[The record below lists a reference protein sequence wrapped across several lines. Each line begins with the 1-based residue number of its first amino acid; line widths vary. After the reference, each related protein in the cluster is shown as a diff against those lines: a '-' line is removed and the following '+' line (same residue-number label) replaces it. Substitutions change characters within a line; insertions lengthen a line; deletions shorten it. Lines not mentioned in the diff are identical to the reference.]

1 MIHNKVS
8 KPKRKRS
15 CFRLSEELKLE
26 VVRDYLLNGI
36 DQCQI
41 AKQYGIS
48 QQSVSRITRL
58 FAASN
63 DKSMLLMKNKPVD
76 NKSEEIKA
84 LQKEVLDLKKKL
96 YDETMRADFFET
108 MVDVAEDMFDIDIR
122 KKAVTGQ
129 SKGCTAKKDM
139 Q

>member
-1 MIHNKVS
+1 MAEVQV
-8 KPKRKRS
+8 KRKH
-15 CFRLSEELKLE
+15 LSIEEQESIIRAYYLE
-26 VVRDYLLNGI
+26 GASKNSLVKKY
-36 DQCQI
+36 
-41 AKQYGIS
+41 
-48 QQSVSRITRL
+48 QSSFSAVLRVIRN

-63 DKSMLLMKNKPVD
+63 DKSALLMKNKPVD
-76 NKSEEIKA
+76 NQAEKIKA
-84 LQKEVLDLKKKL
+84 LQQEVLDLKKKL

-108 MVDVAEDMFDIDIR
+108 MVDVAEDMFDIAIR

>member
-1 MIHNKVS
+1 MAEVQG
-8 KPKRKRS
+8 KRKH
-15 CFRLSEELKLE
+15 LSIEEQEAIIRAYYLE
-26 VVRDYLLNGI
+26 GASKNSLVKKY
-36 DQCQI
+36 
-41 AKQYGIS
+41 
-48 QQSVSRITRL
+48 QSSFTAVLRVIRN

-63 DKSMLLMKNKPVD
+63 DKSALLMKNKPVD
-76 NKSEEIKA
+76 NQAEEIKA
-84 LQKEVLDLKKKL
+84 LQQEVLDLKKKL

-108 MVDVAEDMFDIDIR
+108 MVDVAEDMFDIAIR

>member
-1 MIHNKVS
+1 MAEVQG
-8 KPKRKRS
+8 KRKH
-15 CFRLSEELKLE
+15 LSIEEQEAIIRAYYLE
-26 VVRDYLLNGI
+26 GASKNSLVKKY
-36 DQCQI
+36 
-41 AKQYGIS
+41 
-48 QQSVSRITRL
+48 QSSFSAVLRVIRN

-63 DKSMLLMKNKPVD
+63 DKSALLMKNKPVD
-76 NKSEEIKA
+76 NQAEEIKA
-84 LQKEVLDLKKKL
+84 LQHEVLDLKKKL

-108 MVDVAEDMFDIDIR
+108 MVDVAEDMFDIAIR

>member
-1 MIHNKVS
+1 VS
-8 KPKRKRS
+8 SEIRKS
-15 CFRLSEELKLE
+15 H
-26 VVRDYLLNGI
+26 
-36 DQCQI
+36 
-41 AKQYGIS
+41 
-48 QQSVSRITRL
+48 
-58 FAASN
+58 
-63 DKSMLLMKNKPVD
+63 KPVD
-76 NKSEEIKA
+76 NKSEELKA
-84 LQKEVLDLKKKL
+84 LQNEVLDLKKKL

>member
-1 MIHNKVS
+1 MEQKRRKARTKND
-8 KPKRKRS
+8 RKRI
-15 CFRLSEELKLE
+15 SESVKWE
-26 VVRDYLLNGI
+26 VVKQSLLGGVSQTCLAERFGI
-36 DQCQI
+36 GQQTVSQI
-41 AKQYGIS
+41 L
-48 QQSVSRITRL
+48 RT

>member
-1 MIHNKVS
+1 MAEVQG
-8 KPKRKRS
+8 KRKH
-15 CFRLSEELKLE
+15 LSIEEQESIIRAYYLE
-26 VVRDYLLNGI
+26 GASKNSLVKKY
-36 DQCQI
+36 
-41 AKQYGIS
+41 
-48 QQSVSRITRL
+48 QSSFSAVLRVIRN

-63 DKSMLLMKNKPVD
+63 DKSALLMKNKPVD
-76 NKSEEIKA
+76 NHAEEIKA
-84 LQKEVLDLKKKL
+84 LQQEVLDLKKKL

-108 MVDVAEDMFDIDIR
+108 MVDVAEDMFDIAIR

>member
-1 MIHNKVS
+1 MAEVQG
-8 KPKRKRS
+8 KRKH
-15 CFRLSEELKLE
+15 LSIEEQESIIRAYYLE
-26 VVRDYLLNGI
+26 GASNNSLVKKY
-36 DQCQI
+36 
-41 AKQYGIS
+41 
-48 QQSVSRITRL
+48 QSSFTAVLRVIRN

-63 DKSMLLMKNKPVD
+63 DKSALLMKNKPVD
-76 NKSEEIKA
+76 NHAEEIKA
-84 LQKEVLDLKKKL
+84 LQHEVLELKKKL

-108 MVDVAEDMFDIDIR
+108 MVEVAEDMFDIAIR

>member
-1 MIHNKVS
+1 MAEVQV
-8 KPKRKRS
+8 KRKH
-15 CFRLSEELKLE
+15 LSIEEQEAIIRAYYLE
-26 VVRDYLLNGI
+26 GASKNSLVKKY
-36 DQCQI
+36 
-41 AKQYGIS
+41 
-48 QQSVSRITRL
+48 QSSFTAVLRVIRN

-63 DKSMLLMKNKPVD
+63 DKSALLMKNKPVD
-76 NKSEEIKA
+76 NQAEEIKA
-84 LQKEVLDLKKKL
+84 LQQEVLDLKKKL

-108 MVDVAEDMFDIDIR
+108 MVDVAEDMFDIAIR

>member
-1 MIHNKVS
+1 MAEVQV
-8 KPKRKRS
+8 KRKH
-15 CFRLSEELKLE
+15 LSIEEQESIIRAYYLE
-26 VVRDYLLNGI
+26 GASKNSLVKKY
-36 DQCQI
+36 
-41 AKQYGIS
+41 
-48 QQSVSRITRL
+48 QSSFSAVLRVIRN

-63 DKSMLLMKNKPVD
+63 DKSALLMKNKPVD
-76 NKSEEIKA
+76 NQAEEIKA
-84 LQKEVLDLKKKL
+84 LQHEVLDLKKKL

-108 MVDVAEDMFDIDIR
+108 MVDVAEDMFDIAIR

>member
-1 MIHNKVS
+1 MAEVHG
-8 KPKRKRS
+8 KRKH
-15 CFRLSEELKLE
+15 LSIEEQESIIRAYYLE
-26 VVRDYLLNGI
+26 GASKNSLVKKY
-36 DQCQI
+36 
-41 AKQYGIS
+41 
-48 QQSVSRITRL
+48 QSSFSAVLRVIRN

-63 DKSMLLMKNKPVD
+63 DKSALLMKNKPVD
-76 NKSEEIKA
+76 NQAEEIKA
-84 LQKEVLDLKKKL
+84 LQQEVLDLKKKL

-108 MVDVAEDMFDIDIR
+108 MVDVAEDMFDIAIR

>member
-1 MIHNKVS
+1 
-8 KPKRKRS
+8 
-15 CFRLSEELKLE
+15 
-26 VVRDYLLNGI
+26 
-36 DQCQI
+36 
-41 AKQYGIS
+41 
-48 QQSVSRITRL
+48 
-58 FAASN
+58 
-63 DKSMLLMKNKPVD
+63 MKNKPVD

-84 LQKEVLDLKKKL
+84 PQKEVLDLKKKL

-122 KKAVTGQ
+122 KKAVIGQ

>member
-48 QQSVSRITRL
+48 QQSVSRIIRI

-63 DKSMLLMKNKPVD
+63 DKSALLMKNTPTD
-76 NKSEEIKA
+76 NQAEEIKA
-84 LQKEVLDLKKKL
+84 LRAEILELKKKL
-96 YDETMRADFFET
+96 HQETMRADFYDT
-108 MVDVAEDMFDIDIR
+108 MVDVAEERFNIEIR
-122 KKAVTGQ
+122 KKAGTGQ
-129 SKGCTAKKDM
+129 SKGCMKTK
-139 Q
+139 

>member
-1 MIHNKVS
+1 MAEVQG
-8 KPKRKRS
+8 KRKH
-15 CFRLSEELKLE
+15 LSIEEQEAIIRAYYLE
-26 VVRDYLLNGI
+26 GASKNSLVKKY
-36 DQCQI
+36 
-41 AKQYGIS
+41 
-48 QQSVSRITRL
+48 QSSFTAVLRVIRN

-63 DKSMLLMKNKPVD
+63 DKSALLMKNKPVD
-76 NKSEEIKA
+76 NQAEEIKA
-84 LQKEVLDLKKKL
+84 LQHEVLDLKKKL

-108 MVDVAEDMFDIDIR
+108 MVDVAEDMFDIAIR

>member
-1 MIHNKVS
+1 MAEVQG
-8 KPKRKRS
+8 KRKH
-15 CFRLSEELKLE
+15 LSIEEQESIIRAYYLE
-26 VVRDYLLNGI
+26 GASKNSLVKKY
-36 DQCQI
+36 
-41 AKQYGIS
+41 
-48 QQSVSRITRL
+48 QSSFSAVLRVIRN

-63 DKSMLLMKNKPVD
+63 DKSALLMKNKPID
-76 NKSEEIKA
+76 NQAEEIKA
-84 LQKEVLDLKKKL
+84 LQQEVLDLKKKL

-108 MVDVAEDMFDIDIR
+108 MVDVAEDMFDIAIR

>member
-1 MIHNKVS
+1 MAEVQG
-8 KPKRKRS
+8 KRKH
-15 CFRLSEELKLE
+15 LSIEEQESIIRAYYLE
-26 VVRDYLLNGI
+26 GASKNSLVKKY
-36 DQCQI
+36 
-41 AKQYGIS
+41 
-48 QQSVSRITRL
+48 QSSFSAVLRVIRN

-63 DKSMLLMKNKPVD
+63 DKSALLMKNKPVD
-76 NKSEEIKA
+76 NQAEEIKA
-84 LQKEVLDLKKKL
+84 LQHEVLELKKKL

-108 MVDVAEDMFDIDIR
+108 MVEVAEDMFDIAIR

>member
-1 MIHNKVS
+1 MIKNKES

-15 CFRLSEELKLE
+15 CFRLPEELKLE
-26 VVRDYLLNGI
+26 IVRDYLLNGT
-36 DQCQI
+36 DQGQI
-41 AKQYGIS
+41 AKQYGIA
-48 QQSVSRITRL
+48 QRSVSRIISN

-63 DKSMLLMKNKPVD
+63 DKSALLMKNKPVD
-76 NKSEEIKA
+76 NHAEEIKA
-84 LQKEVLDLKKKL
+84 LQHEVLDLKKKL

-108 MVDVAEDMFDIDIR
+108 MVEVAEDMFDIAIR

>member
-1 MIHNKVS
+1 MAEVQG
-8 KPKRKRS
+8 KRKH
-15 CFRLSEELKLE
+15 LSIEEQESIIRAYYLE
-26 VVRDYLLNGI
+26 GASKNSLVRKY
-36 DQCQI
+36 
-41 AKQYGIS
+41 
-48 QQSVSRITRL
+48 QSSFSAVLRVIRN

-63 DKSMLLMKNKPVD
+63 DKSALLMKNKPVD
-76 NKSEEIKA
+76 NQAEEIKA
-84 LQKEVLDLKKKL
+84 LQHEVLDLKKKL

-108 MVDVAEDMFDIDIR
+108 MVEVAEDMFDIAIR